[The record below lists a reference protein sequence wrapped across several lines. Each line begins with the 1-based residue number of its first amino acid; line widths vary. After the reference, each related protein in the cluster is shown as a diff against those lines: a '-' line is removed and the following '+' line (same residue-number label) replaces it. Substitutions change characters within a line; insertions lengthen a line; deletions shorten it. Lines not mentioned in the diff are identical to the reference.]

1 MEIDKIHSCYLGPG
15 ISPEHLIPEHY
26 FMYLLQGTYVAYDG
40 EKKYISN
47 PGDAIIARK
56 NHLTRYTKNKVDGSF
71 HKIVIALDEPF
82 LRSFLEKHPYKPVVF
97 ENDDSILMVETDSL
111 VRNFVNSLEPY
122 YKGSQQLDPDFADV
136 KREELLIILL
146 KQNPALASVF
156 FNFSIPQR
164 IDLETFMNKNFRFNI
179 KLEQFA
185 FLAGRSLSTFK
196 RDFNKIFNEMPGT
209 WLTRKRLEEAH
220 FQIKNK
226 NKRPG
231 DVYLEVGFENL
242 SHFSY
247 AFKKQ
252 FGISPVEVQKAQ

>member
-1 MEIDKIHSCYLGPG
+1 VEIDKIHSCYLGPG
-15 ISPEHLIPEHY
+15 ISPEYLIPEHY

-56 NHLTRYTKNKVDGSF
+56 NHLIRYTKNKVDGSF

-82 LRSFLEKHPYKPVVF
+82 LRSFLEKHPHKPAVF
-97 ENDDSILMVETDSL
+97 ENDDSILMVETNSL

-185 FLAGRSLSTFK
+185 FLTGRSLSTFK
-196 RDFNKIFNEMPGT
+196 RDFNKVFNEMPGT

-220 FQIKNK
+220 FQIKNE
-226 NKRPG
+226 NKKPG

-242 SHFSY
+242 SHFSF

-252 FGISPVEVQKAQ
+252 FGKSPVEVQKAQ

>member
-56 NHLTRYTKNKVDGSF
+56 NHLIRYTKNKVDNEF

-82 LRSFLEKHPYKPVVF
+82 LRSFLEKHPYKPGVF
-97 ENDDSILMVETDSL
+97 DNDDSILTVETNAL

-122 YKGSQQLDPDFADV
+122 YKGSEKLDPDFADV

-146 KQNPALASVF
+146 KQNPAWAHVF

-164 IDLETFMNKNFRFNI
+164 VDLETFMNKNFRFNI

-196 RDFNKIFNEMPGT
+196 RDFNKVFNEMPGT

-220 FQIKNK
+220 FQIKNQHK
-226 NKRPG
+226 KPG

-252 FGISPVEVQKAQ
+252 FGKSPAAVQKAQ

>member
-1 MEIDKIHSCYLGPG
+1 MKNSAIATTVLVTGGTGYLG
-15 ISPEHLIPEHY
+15 LQCVLQ
-26 FMYLLQGTYVAYDG
+26 LLQGTYIAYDG
-40 EKKYISN
+40 EKKYVSN

-56 NHLTRYTKNKVDGSF
+56 NHLIRYTKQKVDDQF
-71 HKIVIALDEPF
+71 HKIVIALDEAF
-82 LRSFLEKHPYKPVVF
+82 LRSFLEKHPYKPGVF
-97 ENDDSILMVETDSL
+97 ENDDSVLPVESDAL
-111 VRNFVNSLEPY
+111 IRNFINSLEPY
-122 YKGSQQLDPDFADV
+122 YKGAEKLDPDFADV

-146 KQNPALASVF
+146 KQKPALDNVF

-164 IDLETFMNKNFRFNI
+164 TDLAAYMNKNFRFNI

-185 FLAGRSLSTFK
+185 FLTGRSLSTFK
-196 RDFNKIFNEMPGT
+196 RDFYKTFNEMPGT
-209 WLTRKRLEEAH
+209 WLTRKRLEEAY

-226 NKRPG
+226 NKKPG

-252 FGISPVEVQKAQ
+252 FGKSPGELVK

>member
-1 MEIDKIHSCYLGPG
+1 MDIEKIHSCYLGPG

-26 FMYLLQGTYVAYDG
+26 FMYLLQGTYIAYDG

-56 NHLTRYTKNKVDGSF
+56 NHLIRYTKNKVDNEF

-82 LRSFLEKHPYKPVVF
+82 LRSFLEKHPYRPGVF
-97 ENDDSILMVETDSL
+97 DNDDSILLVETNAL

-122 YKGSQQLDPDFADV
+122 YKGAEKLDPDFADV

-146 KQNPALASVF
+146 KQNPAWAQVF

-164 IDLETFMNKNFRFNI
+164 IDLAAFMNKNFRFNI

-185 FLAGRSLSTFK
+185 FLTGRSLSTFK

-226 NKRPG
+226 NKKPG
-231 DVYLEVGFENL
+231 DIYLEVGFENL

-252 FGISPVEVQKAQ
+252 FGKSPVEVQKAE